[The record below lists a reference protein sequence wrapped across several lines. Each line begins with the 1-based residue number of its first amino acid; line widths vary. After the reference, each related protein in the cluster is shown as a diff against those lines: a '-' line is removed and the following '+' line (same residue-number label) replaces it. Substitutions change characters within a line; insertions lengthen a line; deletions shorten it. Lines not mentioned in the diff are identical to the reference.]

1 MANSNTASVK
11 SLDTSGRKNFVF
23 KSSSRRIKEIKIDV
37 YRNLVPVKSKPSSGS
52 SFFRDALIEWREL
65 NTTDDFISFYNE
77 MMPLVQTLPQIILHR
92 EKIFS
97 ELVKRLNMKAQS
109 SLQPILMLIAALSRD
124 ILDEFLPFLES
135 LTESIVD
142 LLEEGGEGDP
152 DILEQVFTSWSY
164 IMMYLQKYL
173 VKDMINI
180 LKVTVRLRFFSK
192 DHVREFMAEAISLLL
207 RNAPKNQLTTGVKK
221 VVREVA
227 KRSSPIRKHGAS
239 SLLWHAMRGTSGKL
253 HSSAKMVLS
262 CLLEESTL
270 CMSEKYPEGGVFEV
284 ITGVLNRLC
293 TEVDQK
299 ELDLMY
305 ACLFDATKR
314 SMESDCLEHLNYI
327 IQLLSFAIKTT
338 KGSKSLDKEGILKLV
353 QLLLNKYIAPS
364 DGTEMERQL
373 CEVVDS
379 LLNML
384 LCLLDVP
391 IITKD
396 LMQITPLYS
405 LVFKLRT
412 PSLLYFIKELI
423 AKDLQILHA
432 LQSHI
437 ISAVANFM
445 EDSPDQVVFV
455 LLRYFARVTLLLE
468 RVKSEAEGGVKKLCD
483 FFSGNLGH
491 WTKLCNDLHGVQV
504 CEDEAALLWGVI
516 TCYPRLCDSQ
526 DSLLLMRNLISSLN
540 QLLRTED
547 GVIAGLPRATW
558 QSLLGA
564 ALASCQELARAHCN
578 QVHAEVNFYLSLAG
592 RHKSSLQVL
601 SAVAEYFDNLLRES
615 CIKDQITAEER
626 VNVFRSLI
634 ENLSSP
640 DKTIRVLT
648 LRILSHFFPRDDQ
661 LSTNDERP
669 NKRLKTGESDLAKED
684 AKHINVV
691 DLLLKIET
699 IPLSIATTR
708 KISILLSRIQMNLS
722 ARQIDEEQLLLVLHG
737 VIGVLHNRF
746 SQVWDPAMECL
757 SLLIRSYRDIVWE
770 KFVQYLAVLQN
781 KALSPEDQ
789 LGKLESGDSESLD
802 IAKMFDQFLYPES
815 DPTPS
820 ATVTVS
826 LLQTLQK
833 IPDIAESRSR
843 QLVPLFFNFLGY
855 TDDSISSVESYMSA
869 RCKGKDWRVILKEW
883 LNVIKLMHNARSL
896 FRSDVLHEV
905 LVERLLDDGDP
916 EFQLKVLDCLLNW
929 KEEFLVPYAQHLRNL
944 AVSKNLSEELTTWP
958 VSKESNSI
966 EEDHRGR
973 LVPLI
978 IRILTPRIRNLKS
991 LGSRKHAGV
1000 SQRKALIRFFMQFE
1014 PTELELFF
1022 SLLLKPLLPQ
1032 PLLIEILNLG
1042 KSLDSVL
1049 PEVSNSIA
1057 IDRCSWK
1064 RKNGFLHVVEA
1075 VLDTFDMAH
1084 VEPYL
1089 DLVLKIVVLILESC
1103 MRNINRERGEG
1114 DTMAIDNPSDDWEG
1128 HASTEQYKELRSLCF
1143 RIIYLALINFE
1154 AYNIGSEFW
1163 DIFFTSIRPL
1173 VDRFKLEG
1181 ASSAKPS
1188 SLFTCFIVMSKSPK
1202 LVSLLARQSNLVPT
1216 VFSVLSVSTASDA
1229 IVSAV
1234 LEFVENLLK
1243 LDSDLDLDGEDNPAK
1258 EVLLPH
1264 VDVLVQSLHDLY
1276 KIRSEPRRK
1285 SVVVK
1290 GRRELRV
1297 FKILARY
1304 IKDSVVAGNF
1314 LDILLPLFRK
1324 KGISSD
1330 ECMEGLQV
1338 VREMVPIL
1346 GSKSYDKVLGAVNP
1360 LLVTAG
1366 LDLRMCICK
1375 VVDGLALHDS
1385 SFAVLARL
1393 LYDLNAISTS
1403 ELGELDYDTR
1413 IKAYDSVGPQ
1423 LFWYLR
1429 EEQAMTVL
1437 SHCVFDM
1444 SSEELIFRQSASRAL
1459 QSFLQ
1464 FAAPI
1469 LNGDGDSTGND
1480 VAPVVWKKA
1489 SVMQIVERIYL
1500 HQMGDAMSKDLSVQK
1515 EWFTLLREMVYNFRN
1530 YPLLYS
1536 FSCLCS
1542 EDPDHDFFVNIV
1554 HLQISRRVGAL
1565 SLFRKKID
1573 MANFSEG
1580 VNMKIFVPLL
1590 FNMLFDVKEMKGENL
1605 KNACVETLASIGA
1618 HVQWESYRAILG
1630 RCFHELT
1637 MKSDKQKMLLRL
1649 ISSIL
1654 DSFHFF
1660 DDSVI
1665 TEKIAQ
1671 ENKRRYLEDIARQ
1684 AQKLSSQDSEKVNV
1698 NASLVALKILKL
1710 LPVVVMESQLSPI
1723 VHRICT
1729 FLKNRL
1735 QSIREEARLALAACL
1750 KELGIEFLHF
1760 VVKILRAILKRG
1772 YELHVLGYTLYFLLS
1787 KSVDL
1792 SGGGRIGQLD
1802 YCLEELLEVVETE
1815 IFGEVSEEK
1824 EVEKIAS
1831 KMKETKRSLS
1841 YETLRLICNNITF
1854 RTQSPKL
1861 LSPICARL
1869 TRHLTPKLK
1878 VRIKK
1883 ALHNIA
1889 LGIESNPSAE
1899 ATLLFHFVYRLVHG
1913 TITEEE
1919 SKTDLGT
1926 DLNLRSISN
1935 PDIIAHFALELFC
1948 NRLKKMKLDKE
1959 DENLLSMLEPFIPLL
1974 AQCLS
1979 SNYESVI
1986 SSSFK
1991 CLTQLVALP
2000 LPSIETNAE
2009 NIITSLLDICRRSS
2023 NSSSPLMQSCLSLL
2037 TVLLNSSRVRVTLSD
2052 EELRMILSFP
2062 VFIDLQTNPLPVA
2075 LSLLKAIVGRKL
2087 VVPEIY
2093 DMVTRVG
2100 ELMVTSQ
2107 DKSVRKKC
2115 SKILLKFLLDY
2126 RLSEK
2131 RLMQHFD
2138 FLLLNLSYEHPSGK
2152 DAVLEILHAILM
2164 KFPKSIVD
2172 SQAEPIF
2179 LRLVETL
2186 LKEKDPEIL
2195 SIVPTTVKVLID
2207 HTSES
2212 ILNSIM
2218 NWCISWYTGDNH
2230 CLWSA
2235 AAQVLGLLAETHKKG
2250 FKKQTETVI
2259 RVAKHIMES
2268 SLGANSESQVIS
2280 KIEAGSLFWEGAY
2293 HSLAMLGKVFIHFPE
2308 MYFKKELEDIW
2319 ILVTKFLLHPYNRLR
2334 EMSTHLVALYFKS
2347 VSESRNKDNNT
2358 KAKRSNSQSFI
2369 LVSPSRLFVLSV
2381 SLISQLRR
2389 ELERGAETNGLIL
2402 SNIAFSICE
2411 LHSFA
2416 TERKLDQFWSS
2427 FNQVEQRFFLEG
2439 FEKLGSQKAKNSFFL
2454 SATASSEAEMDNQSK
2469 NNEVDLRSLLVVPL
2483 IKRMGKIAM
2492 QMEDVQMEIVLKSFR
2507 IIITKLGQ
2515 EDSLAYAHHILFPLY
2530 KVCEGFAGK
2539 VISEDIK
2546 RLAGE
2551 VRDKIRDVIG
2561 VDNFVRVYN
2570 QIRKSLKRKRESRK
2584 QAEKVLAVVN
2594 PTRHA
2599 KRKIRIASKHREHK
2613 RRKIMGLKM
2622 GRWGR

>member
-23 KSSSRRIKEIKIDV
+23 KSASKRIQEIKIDV
-37 YRNLVPVKSKPSSGS
+37 YRNLAPVKSEPSSG

-65 NTTDDFISFYNE
+65 NTTEDFVSFYNE

-97 ELVKRLNMKAQS
+97 ELIKRLNMEAPF
-109 SLQPILMLIAALSRD
+109 SLQPILMLIADLSRD
-124 ILDEFLPFLES
+124 ILEEFLPFLER
-135 LTESIVD
+135 LTKSIVD
-142 LLEEGGEGDP
+142 LLEKGGERDP

-173 VKDMINI
+173 VKDIINI
-180 LKVTVRLRFFSK
+180 LKVTVRLRFFLK

-262 CLLEESTL
+262 CLLDKSTL
-270 CMSEKYPEGGVFEV
+270 CMSEKYPKGVFEV
-284 ITGVLNRLC
+284 VTGVLNRLC
-293 TEVDQK
+293 TEVNQK

-305 ACLFDATKR
+305 ACLFDAIKR

-327 IQLLSFAIKTT
+327 IQLLSFAVKTT

-379 LLNML
+379 LLNLL

-391 IITKD
+391 IITSD
-396 LMQITPLYS
+396 LMQISPLYNV
-405 LVFKLRT
+405 VFKLRT
-412 PSLLYFIKELI
+412 PSLLYFIKELN

-437 ISAVANFM
+437 IGAVANFI

-468 RVKSEAEGGVKKLCD
+468 RVKSEAEGGVKKLFD
-483 FFSGNLGH
+483 FFTGNLGH
-491 WTKLCNDLHGVQV
+491 WTKVCNDLHGVQV

-526 DSLLLMRNLISSLN
+526 DSLPLMRNLISSLN
-540 QLLRTED
+540 QLLTTED

-564 ALASCQELARAHCN
+564 ALASCQELVRAHCN

-601 SAVAEYFDNLLRES
+601 SAVADYFDNLLRES
-615 CIKDQITAEER
+615 CIKDRITAEER
-626 VNVFRSLI
+626 VNAFRSLI

-640 DKTIRVLT
+640 DKTIRVFT
-648 LRILSHFFPRDDQ
+648 LRILSHLFARDDQ

-708 KISILLSRIQMNLS
+708 KISILLSQIQMNLS
-722 ARQIDEEQLLLVLHG
+722 TRQIDEEHLQLVLHG

-757 SLLIRSYRDIVWE
+757 SLLIRSYRHIVWE
-770 KFVQYLAVLQN
+770 KYVEYLAVLQN

-789 LGKLESGDSESLD
+789 LGNLESGDSESLD

-820 ATVTVS
+820 ATVIVS
-826 LLQTLQK
+826 LLKTLQK
-833 IPDIAESRSR
+833 IPDIVESRSR

-855 TDDSISSVESYMSA
+855 TNDSISSVESYMST
-869 RCKGKDWRVILKEW
+869 RCTGKDWRVILKEW
-883 LNVIKLMHNARSL
+883 LNVIKSMHNARSL
-896 FRSDVLHEV
+896 FRSDVLYEI
-905 LVERLLDDGDP
+905 LVKRLLDDADP

-929 KEEFLVPYAQHLRNL
+929 KEEFLVPYAQHLRNI

-966 EEDHRGR
+966 KEDHRGR

-978 IRILTPRIRNLKS
+978 IRLITPRIRNLKS

-1000 SQRKALIRFFMQFE
+1000 SHRKALIRFFMQFE

-1064 RKNGFLHVVEA
+1064 RKNGFLHVVED

-1084 VEPYL
+1084 MEPYL

-1114 DTMAIDNPSDDWEG
+1114 DTMAIDNPSDDCEG

-1143 RIIYLALINFE
+1143 RVIYLALNNFE

-1181 ASSAKPS
+1181 ASSEKPS

-1202 LVSLLARQSNLVPT
+1202 LVSLLARESNLVPT
-1216 VFSVLSVSTASDA
+1216 VFSVLSVSTASDK

-1243 LDSDLDLDGEDNPAK
+1243 LDSDLDLDGEYNPAK

-1276 KIRSEPRRK
+1276 KMRSELRRK

-1304 IKDSVVAGNF
+1304 IKDSVVAENF

-1346 GSKSYDKVLGAVNP
+1346 GSELYDKILGAVNP
-1360 LLVTAG
+1360 LLVTAC

-1375 VVDGLALHDS
+1375 VVNGLTLHDS
-1385 SFAVLARL
+1385 SFSVLARL
-1393 LYDLNAISTS
+1393 LCDLNAISTS

-1413 IKAYDSVGPQ
+1413 IKAYDSVESQ

-1469 LNGDGDSTGND
+1469 LNGDGSFTGND

-1500 HQMGDAMSKDLSVQK
+1500 HHMGDAMSKDVSVQK
-1515 EWFTLLREMVYNFRN
+1515 EWFALLREMVYNFRN
-1530 YPLLYS
+1530 HPLLNS

-1554 HLQISRRVGAL
+1554 HLQIHRRVKAL
-1565 SLFRKKID
+1565 SLFRKKIGT
-1573 MANFSEG
+1573 ATFSEG
-1580 VNMKIFVPLL
+1580 VTVKIFVPLL

-1605 KNACVETLASIGA
+1605 KNACVETLASIAA

-1637 MKSDKQKMLLRL
+1637 RKSDKQKMLLRL
-1649 ISSIL
+1649 ICSIL

-1665 TEKIAQ
+1665 TEKIVL
-1671 ENKRRYLEDIARQ
+1671 ENKRCYLEKIARK

-1710 LPVVVMESQLSPI
+1710 LPVEVMKSQLSTI

-1735 QSIREEARLALAACL
+1735 QSIRDEARSALAACL

-1760 VVKILRAILKRG
+1760 VVKILRTILKRG
-1772 YELHVLGYTLYFLLS
+1772 YELHVLGYTLNFLLS
-1787 KSVDL
+1787 SIDL
-1792 SGGGRIGQLD
+1792 SVGGRIGQLD
-1802 YCLEELLEVVETE
+1802 YCLEELLEVVETD

-1831 KMKETKRSLS
+1831 KMKETNKSMS
-1841 YETLRLICNNITF
+1841 YETLRLVCNNITF

-1861 LSPICARL
+1861 LSPICAWL
-1869 TRHLTPKLK
+1869 TRHLSPKLK
-1878 VRIKK
+1878 ARIEM

-1899 ATLLFHFVYRLVHG
+1899 ATLLFHFVYRLVQD
-1913 TITEEE
+1913 TITQEE
-1919 SKTDLGT
+1919 SKSDLGT
-1926 DLNLRSISN
+1926 DLNLSSISN
-1935 PDIIAHFALELFC
+1935 PDIIAHFALGLFC
-1948 NRLKKMKLDKE
+1948 NRLKKIKLGKE

-1979 SNYESVI
+1979 SKYESVI

-1991 CLTQLVALP
+1991 CLTQLIALP
-2000 LPSIETNAE
+2000 LPSIERNAE
-2009 NIITSLLDICRRSS
+2009 NIKTSLLEICCRSN
-2023 NSSSPLMQSCLSLL
+2023 NSSSPLMKSCLSLL
-2037 TVLLNSSRVRVTLSD
+2037 SVLLNKPRVRVTLSD

-2062 VFIDLQTNPLPVA
+2062 VFIDLQTNPSPVA

-2093 DMVTRVG
+2093 DMVTIVG

-2107 DKSVRKKC
+2107 DETVRKQC
-2115 SKILLKFLLDY
+2115 SKILLQFLLDY

-2131 RLMQHFD
+2131 RLKQHMD
-2138 FLLLNLSYEHPSGK
+2138 FLLVNLSYEHPSGK
-2152 DAVLEILHAILM
+2152 GVVLEILHAIMM
-2164 KFPKSIVD
+2164 KFPKSIID

-2179 LRLVETL
+2179 LHLVATL
-2186 LKEKDPEIL
+2186 SNEKDSQII
-2195 SIVPTTVKVLID
+2195 SIIATIFKVLID

-2212 ILNSIM
+2212 VLNSIM
-2218 NWCISWYTGDNH
+2218 NYCISWYTVDDH

-2235 AAQVLGLLAETHKKG
+2235 AAQVLGLLAETLKKG
-2250 FKKQTETVI
+2250 FRKQTETVI
-2259 RVAKHIMES
+2259 RVARHIMES
-2268 SLGANSESQVIS
+2268 SLGANSEAQVS
-2280 KIEAGSLFWEGAY
+2280 SEIEAGPLFWIEAY
-2293 HSLAMLGKVFIHFPE
+2293 HSLAMLGKVFIQFPD
-2308 MYFKKELEDIW
+2308 MYYKKEFEDIW

-2334 EMSTHLVALYFKS
+2334 EISTHLVASYFKS
-2347 VSESRNKDNNT
+2347 VFETRNKDNNT

-2402 SNIAFSICE
+2402 NNISFSVCE
-2411 LHSFA
+2411 LHFFA
-2416 TERKLDQFWSS
+2416 TERKLDQFWLSLS
-2427 FNQVEQRFFLEG
+2427 PVEQRSFLEG
-2439 FEKLGSQKAKNSFFL
+2439 FELLGSRKAKNSFL
-2454 SATASSEAEMDNQSK
+2454 LAATASSEAEMDNQSK
-2469 NNEVDLRSLLVVPL
+2469 NNEVDLQSLLVVPL
-2483 IKRMGKIAM
+2483 IKLMGKIAM
-2492 QMEDVQMEIVLKSFR
+2492 QMEDVQMDIVFKSFGK
-2507 IIITKLGQ
+2507 IIANLGQ
-2515 EDSLAYAHHILFPLY
+2515 EESLAYAYHILFPLY

-2539 VISEDIK
+2539 VTSDDIK
-2546 RLAGE
+2546 QLAGE
-2551 VRDKIRDVIG
+2551 VRDRIKDVIG
-2561 VDNFVRVYN
+2561 VDNFVQLYN
-2570 QIRKSLKRKRESRK
+2570 QIRRSLKRKRESRK

-2613 RRKIMGLKM
+2613 KRKIMGLKM